1 MKPFDVDHFSRRLLQ
16 ARAARDW
23 TAIEQLDEE
32 LASILMQPAKLSV
45 AEVSQLQTLYQQM
58 LREIGRA
65 MQHSEQELAQY
76 LQQREQRMAYAAVA
90 GDDDA

>member
-23 TAIEQLDEE
+23 TTIEQLDEE
-32 LASILMQPAKLSV
+32 LSGVLLQSTNLSV
-45 AEVSQLQTLYQQM
+45 AEVSQLQAIYQQM

-65 MQHSEQELAQY
+65 MQNSEQELAQY
-76 LQQREQRMAYAAVA
+76 LQQREQRMAYAAIA
-90 GDDDA
+90 GEDEA

>member
-16 ARAARDW
+16 ARTARDW
-23 TAIEQLDEE
+23 TTIEQLDAE
-32 LASILMQPAKLSV
+32 LSGVLQQPLNLSV

-76 LQQREQRMAYAAVA
+76 LQQREQRMAYAIQA
-90 GDDDA
+90 GEDDV